1 MPDGIIFD
9 LFGTLVRN
17 EELYT
22 PICNW
27 MSNYSC
33 MTAEELK
40 EVFLALREKHF
51 NDYHNKPFAPESF
64 YYSRIF
70 VDMIEQGAVRGDP
83 ETLLKVMYESFR
95 EMLAYEDID
104 VLHQLHRDYRI
115 CIVTNADNS
124 FVYPV
129 VKNNQ
134 IPFDAVITSE
144 DARSY
149 KPSPRIFNLAINSIG
164 MTKDQVIVVG
174 DSVQCDFLGPRELGI
189 SSILIDRSEVHPEYS
204 PRVMSLAEVNEII
217 ARI

>member
-22 PICNW
+22 PICTW

-33 MTAEELK
+33 MTADELK
-40 EVFLALREKHF
+40 EVFLTLREKHF
-51 NDYHNKPFAPESF
+51 NDYHNKSFAPESY

-70 VDMIEQGAVRGDP
+70 VDMVEQGVVKGDP
-83 ETLLKVMYESFR
+83 ETLLEVMYESFR
-95 EMLAYEDID
+95 AMQAYEDID
-104 VLHQLHRDYRI
+104 VLHRLHRDYRI

-129 VKNNQ
+129 VEKNQ
-134 IPFDAVITSE
+134 IPYDALITSE

-149 KPSPRIFNLAINSIG
+149 KPSPGIFTLAISSIG
-164 MTKDQVIVVG
+164 MTKNQVIVVG

-189 SSILIDRSEVHPEYS
+189 RSILIDRVDAHPEHS
-204 PRVMSLAEVNEII
+204 PRVMSLAEVNEMIS
-217 ARI
+217 RI